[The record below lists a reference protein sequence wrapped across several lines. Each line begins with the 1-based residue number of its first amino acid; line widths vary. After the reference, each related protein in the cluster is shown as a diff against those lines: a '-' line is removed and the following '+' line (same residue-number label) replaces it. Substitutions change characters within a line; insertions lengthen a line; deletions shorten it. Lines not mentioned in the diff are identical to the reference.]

1 MAQFRLFY
9 FSVHRVVNVFLI
21 LVLFF
26 DLERIWMRKKMLTL
40 VSSINVVDQTI
51 GSLQPLL
58 PALRNPKS
66 NKAKPVVESNI
77 RPISKSEAMR
87 HLITSD

>member
-26 DLERIWMRKKMLTL
+26 DLERIWMRTM
-40 VSSINVVDQTI
+40 VSSINGVDQTI

-87 HLITSD
+87 HLIMSD